1 MVAISVVLSARNIQ
15 ILYRISHTSFLQ
27 RNNSLCHLVSE
38 EKIFFLN
45 FSLSEKKKFPWRPC
59 FLLNQDEMRKS
70 LRWPYIDALCKILL
84 YLAQLVVSEEK
95 VFRNWTPRNKKW
107 LWRPCLL
114 TDRDKMNNLYRGPF
128 HRCFL
133 TKFRFIWTSGFR
145 EDFLLI
151 NQPETRFAHV
161 RGHRGHD
168 RIVVGFTTTC
178 AISA

>member
-1 MVAISVVLSARNIQ
+1 MIGTKYINFVQDLPYIIPTKEQFIVPP
-15 ILYRISHTSFLQ
+15 SF
-27 RNNSLCHLVSE
+27 RGE
-38 EKIFFLN
+38 EFFLN
-45 FSLSEKKKFPWRPC
+45 FSLSEKKFPWRPC
-59 FLLNQDEMRKS
+59 FLLNQDEMGKS

-95 VFRNWTPRNKKW
+95 VFRNWTPRNKNW

-114 TDRDKMNNLYRGPF
+114 TDRDKMNNLHRGPF

-151 NQPETRFAHV
+151 DQPETRFAYV

-178 AISA
+178 AISAYHH